1 MKHLE
6 RSWNSLSDLKNYLET
21 KTKEK
26 VIKFD
31 GVQLVTNKG
40 VYGLAMK
47 ELSFRKNSK

>member
-6 RSWNSLSDLKNYLET
+6 RNWNSLSDLKNYLET

-31 GVQLVTNKG
+31 GMQLVTNKG
-40 VYGLAMK
+40 IYGLAMK
-47 ELSFRKNSK
+47 ELSFRKKQ

>member
-1 MKHLE
+1 MLL
-6 RSWNSLSDLKNYLET
+6 SLAMFATVFENYLET

-47 ELSFRKNSK
+47 ELNFRKNK